1 MDFLGLNSFETIEA
15 TQQRLDQK
23 ILALDHERST
33 LQKSEAN
40 VREKTNQ
47 VIHKQRLLLRT
58 DRSSERQ
65 QHSSDL
71 QLQRQRLA
79 TAERAIRLKLDNL
92 PETETRLLHAFR
104 NLEDRIVLDKAMK
117 TNRLQEQQQQ
127 QQQQA
132 AQAIS
137 EKITKLIED
146 QSRAVRRLQQEEAE
160 QKRQQQQKSKETTK
174 QSTKEKIN
182 EKKQKKFE
190 NGDDACS
197 ICLIPVSYYT
207 CGRCIIRLSSHGD

>member
-1 MDFLGLNSFETIEA
+1 M
-15 TQQRLDQK
+15 DQK

-127 QQQQA
+127 QQQA

-207 CGRCIIRLSSHGD
+207 CGRCIIRLSSHGY

>member
-127 QQQQA
+127 QQQA